1 VKKISIVIP
10 VFNEADH
17 IEKTIQQLIKIIQ
30 SYKADFEVIFIN
42 DGSTD
47 NTTQQLAGLDK
58 DFFRVIHHDINR
70 GYGASLKTGIANAT
84 SPYIC
89 IIDAD
94 GTYPI
99 DEIPKLAEALS
110 EGYDM
115 VVGARAGKMVKIP
128 FLRRLPKWILNKLC
142 NYLSGFKIPDINSGL
157 RIMRKTSVERFH
169 NILPDGFSFTTTITI
184 AMLTNNLRVH
194 FTPINYFARHGKSKI
209 RPVYD
214 TLNFL
219 QLIIRTS
226 LYFNPLK
233 VFIPL
238 SMFFFIGGI
247 LVLVISWLF
256 LDKIMDV
263 TFGIFILTSV
273 MALSIGMLADLIDK
287 RL

>member
-1 VKKISIVIP
+1 MEKISIVIP
-10 VFNEADH
+10 VFNEAIH
-17 IEKTIQQLIKIIQ
+17 IESTIHQLDEMIR
-30 SYKADFEVIFIN
+30 SSENDFDVIFVN

-47 NTTQQLAGLDK
+47 KTEQILKALDT
-58 DFFRVIHHDINR
+58 DFFSVIHHDTNR
-70 GYGASLKTGIANAT
+70 GYGAALKTGIENAS
-84 SPYIC
+84 SPFIG
-89 IIDAD
+89 IVDAD

-99 DEIPKLAEALS
+99 DEIPRLAEVLS
-110 EGYDM
+110 DGYDM
-115 VVGARAGKMVKIP
+115 VVGARSGEMVKIP
-128 FLRRLPKWILNKLC
+128 FLRRLPKWILNKLS

-157 RIMRKTSVERFH
+157 RIMRKTSVARFYH
-169 NILPDGFSFTTTITI
+169 ILPDGFSFTTTITI

-194 FTPINYFARHGKSKI
+194 YSPINYFVRQGKSKI

-238 SMFFFIGGI
+238 SLFFFFSGFLI
-247 LVLVISWLF
+247 LGLSWLF
-256 LDKIMDV
+256 SDKIMDV
-263 TFGIFILTSV
+263 TFGIFIMTSV
-273 MALSIGMLADLIDK
+273 MTLSIGMLADLIDK